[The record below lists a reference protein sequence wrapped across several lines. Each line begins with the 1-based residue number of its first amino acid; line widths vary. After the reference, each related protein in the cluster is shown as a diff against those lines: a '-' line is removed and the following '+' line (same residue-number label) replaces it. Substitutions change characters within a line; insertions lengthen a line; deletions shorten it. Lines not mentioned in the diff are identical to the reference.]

1 MAIQTVAS
9 LICRD
14 LNYIYRGN
22 QQSNHILLQTH
33 TRLQDMVFVC
43 CGYRYCDTQPSTP
56 THTNEVVGVSNK
68 QAHNKERIISSASL
82 QFFYNLLF
90 ATEARQ
96 WHKWDLLVSESQ
108 CQIRDPKILQWHGR
122 NYNKEWR
129 FSRSLRKKATTRNS
143 KTIWSTPRRVIR
155 NGSRIWLSQWKL
167 VLKNSCPY
175 QQQLDGNSS
184 QATLHLSWLAGR
196 WGARIV
202 DSASS
207 RWLPRL
213 HTPHYIYKDLI
224 QTCIAVNLTMVV
236 LRYHL
241 EDAEDPCAVTM
252 CLVPSHVTCTP
263 QDRLRT

>member
-82 QFFYNLLF
+82 QFFYNPLF

-96 WHKWDLLVSESQ
+96 
-108 CQIRDPKILQWHGR
+108 
-122 NYNKEWR
+122 
-129 FSRSLRKKATTRNS
+129 
-143 KTIWSTPRRVIR
+143 
-155 NGSRIWLSQWKL
+155 
-167 VLKNSCPY
+167 
-175 QQQLDGNSS
+175 
-184 QATLHLSWLAGR
+184 
-196 WGARIV
+196 
-202 DSASS
+202 
-207 RWLPRL
+207 
-213 HTPHYIYKDLI
+213 
-224 QTCIAVNLTMVV
+224 
-236 LRYHL
+236 
-241 EDAEDPCAVTM
+241 
-252 CLVPSHVTCTP
+252 
-263 QDRLRT
+263 